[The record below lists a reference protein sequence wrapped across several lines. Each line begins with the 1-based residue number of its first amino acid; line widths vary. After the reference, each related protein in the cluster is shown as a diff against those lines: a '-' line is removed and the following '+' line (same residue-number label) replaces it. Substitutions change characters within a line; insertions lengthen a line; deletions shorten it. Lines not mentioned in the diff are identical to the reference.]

1 MAALCLDFLGF
12 QEALKKMRDVDDKI
26 IYALNALPTES
37 FKGQVNSESTCRD
50 LYAKLQESHLARQES
65 IRSCITISA
74 SNLKKLR
81 EKRETQPDD
90 VDTDNQFRAEQRKVN
105 TGIPKSNPLLMPM
118 ILSSCGFSRP
128 SSMSRTSLRSV
139 PTRPSMSDAG
149 PIFMLGNRWNKCND

>member
-90 VDTDNQFRAEQRKVN
+90 VDTDNQFRRSSA
-105 TGIPKSNPLLMPM
+105 
-118 ILSSCGFSRP
+118 SCGFSRP
-128 SSMSRTSLRSV
+128 SSMSRTSLKIV
-139 PTRPSMSDAG
+139 PTRPSMNDAG
-149 PIFMLGNRWNKCND
+149 PIFMLANRWNKCND

>member
-50 LYAKLQESHLARQES
+50 LYSKLQQSHLSRQDS

-74 SNLKKLR
+74 NNLRQLK
-81 EKRETQPDD
+81 EKREAQPDD
-90 VDTDNQFRAEQRKVN
+90 VEADSQFKAEQRK
-105 TGIPKSNPLLMPM
+105 
-118 ILSSCGFSRP
+118 
-128 SSMSRTSLRSV
+128 LRVLQAELNVEDIIKERSYKAFNE
-139 PTRPSMSDAG
+139 RCRSYFHAG
-149 PIFMLGNRWNKCND
+149 Q

>member
-50 LYAKLQESHLARQES
+50 LYSKLQQSHLSRQDS

-74 SNLKKLR
+74 NNLKELR
-81 EKRETQPDD
+81 EKREAHPDD
-90 VDTDNQFRAEQRKVN
+90 VDADSQFKAAQRKLRVLQAELN
-105 TGIPKSNPLLMPM
+105 VEDIIKE
-118 ILSSCGFSRP
+118 
-128 SSMSRTSLRSV
+128 RTYKTFNERCRSYFHA
-139 PTRPSMSDAG
+139 SQ
-149 PIFMLGNRWNKCND
+149 

>member
-74 SNLKKLR
+74 SNLKQLR
-81 EKRETQPDD
+81 EKRETQADD
-90 VDTDNQFRAEQRKVN
+90 VDTDSQFRAEQRK
-105 TGIPKSNPLLMPM
+105 
-118 ILSSCGFSRP
+118 
-128 SSMSRTSLRSV
+128 LRVLQAELNVEDIIKERSYK
-139 PTRPSMSDAG
+139 TFNERCRSYFHAG
-149 PIFMLGNRWNKCND
+149 Q